1 MAALVV
7 VPLVLCGLWSVVGVK
22 GWCHQGED
30 PVEGDAA
37 EEGDTVDIAVE
48 ELAGQSEE
56 CAVKDQEEKTA
67 VEVTVVHYVG

>member
-1 MAALVV
+1 MAALVD

-48 ELAGQSEE
+48 ELA
-56 CAVKDQEEKTA
+56 
-67 VEVTVVHYVG
+67 

>member
-1 MAALVV
+1 MAALVDV
-7 VPLVLCGLWSVVGVK
+7 ALVVLCGLWSVVGVK

-48 ELAGQSEE
+48 ELA
-56 CAVKDQEEKTA
+56 
-67 VEVTVVHYVG
+67 